1 MYSVLADDWTLEQ
14 LLDCMVVALLI
25 FHLHLNHTIDHEDKL
40 ITSLL
45 GFLDE
50 GTFLEYLLLHEELDF
65 VEELLLFFLII
76 FFLFIFL
83 I

>member
-1 MYSVLADDWTLEQ
+1 VYSVLADDWTLEQ

-25 FHLHLNHTIDHEDKL
+25 FHLHLYHAIDYEDKL
-40 ITSLL
+40 ITSLF

-50 GTFLEYLLLHEELDF
+50 GTFLEYLLLHEELDL